1 MIGKKKMRMIEI
13 EERNELMA
21 KKERDKNLAKF
32 QKLQLEEK
40 KRLAKQYFIQLTED
54 SYKKRLGLEMENDEF
69 LQYAEFWIKEY
80 KKQGKNINPLLLELK
95 RYKSNSNL

>member
-1 MIGKKKMRMIEI
+1 MKKWIKY
-13 EERNELMA
+13 
-21 KKERDKNLAKF
+21 

-40 KRLAKQYFIQLTED
+40 KRLAKQNFIQLTED

-95 RYKSNSNL
+95 RYKSNSLL